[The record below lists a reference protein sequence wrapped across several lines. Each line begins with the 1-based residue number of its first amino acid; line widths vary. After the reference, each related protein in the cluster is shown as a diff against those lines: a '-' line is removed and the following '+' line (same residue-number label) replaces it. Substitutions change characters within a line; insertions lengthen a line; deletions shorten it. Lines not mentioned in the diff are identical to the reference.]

1 MSRLTSVDGLNWVGN
16 LALGD
21 LIILYD
27 KDENVEEFVYFVG
40 YTHNVSEN
48 SLKIRLSNK
57 KTEKE
62 DGLTIADYLTS
73 AKNSM
78 RDIES
83 KKYLA
88 MQQKY
93 KRLNVPREFIAK
105 YNEPKKKRPSGTIID

>member
-1 MSRLTSVDGLNWVGN
+1 M
-16 LALGD
+16 
-21 LIILYD
+21 
-27 KDENVEEFVYFVG
+27 
-40 YTHNVSEN
+40 
-48 SLKIRLSNK
+48 
-57 KTEKE
+57 
-62 DGLTIADYLTS
+62 TIADYLTS

-105 YNEPKKKRPSGTIID
+105 YNEPKKKRPNGTIID